1 MVVEIYDCLAGIES
15 KKETGLRIRE
25 SSKKKNRRLTE
36 TDKLLN
42 NLGLWMLESLT
53 FLL

>member
-25 SSKKKNRRLTE
+25 SSKKKNRRLMIFALSKAVKQRVAPSDE
-36 TDKLLN
+36 TVL
-42 NLGLWMLESLT
+42 
-53 FLL
+53 